1 MIFLTLL
8 PYIAVSFILGIIIK
22 FLEYTNIINNI
33 CFKLMNHSRLEYDEM
48 YVYVSTYI
56 YWLLMIFFAV
66 IISLVQ
72 KQNILLYL
80 CIERKYIIYIFINIF
95 AVISSFEF
103 IMSVISILNSDI
115 KINTI
120 FNNILLV
127 PSVDMLYSSR
137 SNPKWTLIMF
147 ASIIKC
153 LFFNGVIYLA
163 VKMKFSD
170 YSIFFTIF
178 IVSILFSLEEIL
190 RVNSIKQALI
200 FTITCFVVTAINTIS
215 FEYSGSLIP
224 SIFAN
229 ISFTLYYFG
238 QFENMDKFY
247 KN

>member
-1 MIFLTLL
+1 MIFLNLL

-22 FLEYTNIINNI
+22 FSERTNIINNI
-33 CFKLMNHSRLEYDEM
+33 CFKLMNHSRLEYNEM

-56 YWLLMIFFAV
+56 YWLLMIIFAV
-66 IISLVQ
+66 IISVIQ

-80 CIERKYIIYIFINIF
+80 YTERKYIIYIFINIF
-95 AVISSFEF
+95 AVISAFEL
-103 IMSVISILNSDI
+103 IMSVMSLINKDI
-115 KINTI
+115 RVNTI

-153 LFFNGVIYLA
+153 LFFNGVIYSA
-163 VKMKFSD
+163 VKMQFSD
-170 YSIFFTIF
+170 YGVLFTIF
-178 IVSILFSLEEIL
+178 IVSMLFSLEEIL

-200 FTITCFVVTAINTIS
+200 FTIACFVVITINALT

-224 SIFAN
+224 SVFAN

-238 QFENMDKFY
+238 QFENIGRY
-247 KN
+247 S

>member
-1 MIFLTLL
+1 MIFLNLL

-22 FLEYTNIINNI
+22 FLERTNIINNI
-33 CFKLMNHSRLEYDEM
+33 CFKLMNHSRLEYNEM

-56 YWLLMIFFAV
+56 YWLLMIIFAV
-66 IISLVQ
+66 IISVIQ

-80 CIERKYIIYIFINIF
+80 YIERKYIIYIFINIF
-95 AVISSFEF
+95 AVISAFEL
-103 IMSVISILNSDI
+103 IMSIISLINKDI
-115 KINTI
+115 RVNTI

-153 LFFNGVIYLA
+153 LFFNGVIYSA
-163 VKMKFSD
+163 VKILFSN

-178 IVSILFSLEEIL
+178 IVSMLFSLEEIL

-200 FTITCFVVTAINTIS
+200 FTIACFVVITINALT

-224 SIFAN
+224 SVFAN

-238 QFENMDKFY
+238 QFENISEY
-247 KN
+247 S